1 MQQKGRNLAQLRNH
15 KVKFVSAES
24 TMEESETTELRQ
36 QDTDCLPNNNLDT
49 NNDICFTDSLGMRR
63 AVSVNDKILPL
74 HSSSPAPDSSDDE
87 VVFPGRINRANRLH
101 RSFIQ
106 RRDVEQAAKPNIYH
120 QESSDRNTLVNMR
133 TPEDFAHLSF
143 RQHVRRKEAL
153 LEEALMGVD
162 YVENM
167 DTDEESINELSE
179 RFLAT
184 MANMNIDN
192 FSPHRTGDIS
202 SSDISLA
209 GEQVLSKNGKGT
221 GRQHPKTTL
230 WNTGGNLMM
239 FGLRDEEIAEL
250 SDVTVPRHGEM
261 ESEQEIETTE
271 LVHNARGLKQATAS
285 ELKGRSTRSKRMERK
300 NKAQMKQEFLATST
314 PADTLQQDSYSGF
327 GMAGFSRPSSTKKS
341 RGKSALANL
350 GVPDSEIELFNLER
364 VWDNDRLKKKKKKQQ
379 REELR
384 SNGLLGQ
391 LTEKVDLNAKYHSR
405 GMAVNDLEAEMRAF
419 LLSSYKRC
427 GFLVRRLHFY
437 SNVQ

>member
-1 MQQKGRNLAQLRNH
+1 
-15 KVKFVSAES
+15 
-24 TMEESETTELRQ
+24 
-36 QDTDCLPNNNLDT
+36 
-49 NNDICFTDSLGMRR
+49 
-63 AVSVNDKILPL
+63 
-74 HSSSPAPDSSDDE
+74 
-87 VVFPGRINRANRLH
+87 
-101 RSFIQ
+101 
-106 RRDVEQAAKPNIYH
+106 
-120 QESSDRNTLVNMR
+120 
-133 TPEDFAHLSF
+133 
-143 RQHVRRKEAL
+143 
-153 LEEALMGVD
+153 
-162 YVENM
+162 
-167 DTDEESINELSE
+167 
-179 RFLAT
+179 
-184 MANMNIDN
+184 
-192 FSPHRTGDIS
+192 
-202 SSDISLA
+202 
-209 GEQVLSKNGKGT
+209 
-221 GRQHPKTTL
+221 
-230 WNTGGNLMM
+230 
-239 FGLRDEEIAEL
+239 
-250 SDVTVPRHGEM
+250 VTVPRHGEM